1 MHCNCVYEVSADWI
15 VSAGVCV
22 ALAQRMRCVAR
33 GREHTCEFSSRWYS
47 RTLVPRIPAP
57 APPTQFH
64 FPWKL
69 TGEISFDD
77 IAAAGGPPDQWDALP
92 TNAKLQII
100 LFIGPR
106 ILQHTDI
113 STATL
118 VARKSCLNSAR
129 YLLQSKMMTK
139 RSGS

>member
-1 MHCNCVYEVSADWI
+1 M
-15 VSAGVCV
+15 
-22 ALAQRMRCVAR
+22 
-33 GREHTCEFSSRWYS
+33 
-47 RTLVPRIPAP
+47 
-57 APPTQFH
+57 PPLPPPQFH

-106 ILQHTDI
+106 ILRRRVM

-118 VARKSCLNSAR
+118 VARNRCSKNKI

-139 RSGS
+139 RSGSQDEDMDRRSILQMYLLRHFEFVLSVVEFVQVEVAVRVFPMRWIGFHDSME